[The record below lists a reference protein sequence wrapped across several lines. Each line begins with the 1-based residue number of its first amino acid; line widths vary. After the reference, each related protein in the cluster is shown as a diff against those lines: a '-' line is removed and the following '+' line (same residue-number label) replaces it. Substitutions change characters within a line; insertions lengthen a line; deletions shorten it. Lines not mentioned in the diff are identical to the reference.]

1 MAKSRPRSRFHLVQ
15 VLVLRHVIW
24 VSIKHGLKY
33 KTGSY
38 DGKIQVPLK
47 SVTCSCSGTWAGS
60 RMRRRP
66 ISQSCFETISPP
78 HYLVPSC
85 FETITLSHPV
95 PSFFDVICRVPVWQ
109 TGGGRVVKSWS
120 VLKPHG
126 ATRRDWHA
134 CRVGRWQLGNTTR
147 KVAWQLCSSTRWGTS
162 VMSKLLVFQWPKLDG
177 VDPSHWKSGQFLM
190 SPHLNFLF

>member
-1 MAKSRPRSRFHLVQ
+1 MEKSRCRLNRSHAV
-15 VLVLRHVIW
+15 VLVHEQEAEWEGGQLVKAA
-24 VSIKHGLKY
+24 SKPFL
-33 KTGSY
+33 
-38 DGKIQVPLK
+38 
-47 SVTCSCSGTWAGS
+47 
-60 RMRRRP
+60 
-66 ISQSCFETISPP
+66 P
-78 HYLVPSC
+78 H
-85 FETITLSHPV
+85 ITLSHPV
-95 PSFFDVICRVPVWQ
+95 HSFFDVICRVPVWQ

-162 VMSKLLVFQWPKLDG
+162 VMSKLSVFQWPKLDV